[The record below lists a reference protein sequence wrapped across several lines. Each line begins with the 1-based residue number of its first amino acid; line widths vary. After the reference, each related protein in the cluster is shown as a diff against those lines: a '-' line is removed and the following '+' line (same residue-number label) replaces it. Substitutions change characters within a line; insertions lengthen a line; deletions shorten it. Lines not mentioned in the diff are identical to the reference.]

1 MEPKAQEPIKLI
13 NVMIRVKNAF
23 FQLWPLVLILALL
36 NGGRTAINA
45 KKAYVPMYESKA
57 IFTVESGYKAEDIF
71 GTGAYYDQYAA
82 QQLAA
87 AFPQI
92 LSTDMMFDLVCNVI
106 EGGYPNG
113 SASAYAVVDSNML
126 VLTVRSTVPQD
137 ALNYLN
143 AIIECYPQVAV
154 YMVDNPQVKVYQNPT
169 LPTEP
174 CTSFSAKG
182 MAIRGGLIGAILG
195 MVVIFAMGLLT
206 RTIQTTDEL
215 KNNINLPILVALPKV
230 TQKKRRT
237 GKINMITAEM
247 DSNLSE
253 CIRGLRLK
261 VKKLLDDPS
270 KKTVLVTS
278 TLAGEGKTTVALNLA
293 LSLTKEGHKVLVL
306 DADIRH
312 QSVAKSLGLT
322 ATGANMLD
330 WLNNKQLP
338 LDSCIRTDKSGKL
351 DIFSGRSTDKRH
363 YSLDKERMSALLSQL
378 GERYDYIIMDT
389 PPCDVVSDAATLCR
403 YADSVL
409 YVVKQDFAKRGQ
421 VINAVTSL
429 HQKDV
434 RIDGCIFNS
443 VPQFHRQYGYGYRST
458 YGYGYDYGYRKYSY
472 GSKYG
477 YGYSKYA
484 QEETEEA

>member
-13 NVMIRVKNAF
+13 NIMIRVKNAF
-23 FQLWPLVLILALL
+23 FQFWPVVIVLALL
-36 NGGRTAINA
+36 FCGRYVSNT
-45 KKAYVPMYESKA
+45 KTTYVPIYESKA
-57 IFTVESGYKAEDIF
+57 IFTVESGYQAEDIF
-71 GTGAYYDQYAA
+71 GTGAFYDQYAA

-92 LSTDMMFDLVCNVI
+92 LSTDMMFDLVLNEI
-106 EGGYPNG
+106 EGGYING

-126 VLTVRSTVPQD
+126 VLTVQSTVPQD
-137 ALNYLN
+137 AQNYLE

-154 YMVDNPQVKVYQNPT
+154 YMVDNPQVKIMQNPT

-174 CTSFSAKG
+174 ITVLSLKGAAVRGAAIGVLLG
-182 MAIRGGLIGAILG
+182 MAA
-195 MVVIFAMGLLT
+195 IFALGLMT
-206 RTIQTTDEL
+206 HTIQTADEL

-230 TQKKRRT
+230 TQKKRRKT
-237 GKINMITAEM
+237 KATLITAES
-247 DSNLSE
+247 DSNLAE
-253 CIRGLRLK
+253 CLRGLRLK
-261 VKKLLDDPS
+261 VKMLLDDPS

-278 TLAGEGKTTVALNLA
+278 TLAGEGKTTVVLNLA
-293 LSLTKEGHKVLVL
+293 QSLSKEGHKVLVL
-306 DADIRH
+306 DADIRN
-312 QSVAKSLGLT
+312 QSVAKALGCM
-322 ATGANMLD
+322 AAGAGLLELLGD
-330 WLNNKQLP
+330 KDLP

-351 DIFSGRSTDKRH
+351 DFISGRSTEKRH
-363 YSLDKERMSALLSQL
+363 YSIDRDSMNSLLSELKQ
-378 GERYDYIIMDT
+378 RYDYIIIDT

-403 YADSVL
+403 YADCVL

-421 VINAVTSL
+421 VLNAVTSL

-434 RIDGCIFNS
+434 KIDGCIFNG

-484 QEETEEA
+484 EKETEE

>member
-36 NGGRTAINA
+36 NGGRTAMNA

-71 GTGAYYDQYAA
+71 GTGAFYDQYAA

-92 LSTDMMFDLVCNVI
+92 LATDMMMDLVVN
-106 EGGYPNG
+106 EMGTYPNG
-113 SASAYAVVDSNML
+113 SASAYSVVNSNML
-126 VLTVRSTVPQD
+126 VLTAQSRVPED
-137 ALNYLN
+137 AQAYLE
-143 AIIECYPQVAV
+143 AVIECYPQVAV
-154 YMVDNPQVKVYQNPT
+154 YMVDNPQVKIMQSPT
-169 LPTEP
+169 LPTTP
-174 CTSFSAKG
+174 YNSVSVKGVAIRGAIIGVIVG
-182 MAIRGGLIGAILG
+182 MAI
-195 MVVIFAMGLLT
+195 IFAMGLMT
-206 RTIQTTDEL
+206 RTIQTADEL

-230 TQKKRRT
+230 TQKKRRSSN
-237 GKINMITAEM
+237 INMITAEM
-247 DSNLSE
+247 DSNLAE
-253 CIRGLRLK
+253 CLRGLRLK

-293 LSLTKEGHKVLVL
+293 LSLTKEGHKVLLL
-306 DADIRH
+306 DADVRN
-312 QSVAKSLGLT
+312 QSIAKCLGLT
-322 ATGANMLD
+322 ATGPGLLELLGD
-330 WLNNKQLP
+330 KELS
-338 LDSCIRTDKSGKL
+338 LDSCIRTDKSGAL
-351 DIFSGRSTDKRH
+351 DFISGRSTDKRH
-363 YSLDKERMSALLSQL
+363 YSLDKERMTALLNRL
-378 GERYDYIIMDT
+378 KERYDYVVIDT
-389 PPCDVVSDAATLCR
+389 PPCDVVSDAGQLCR

-434 RIDGCIFNS
+434 RIDGCIFNG

-484 QEETEEA
+484 EQETEEA